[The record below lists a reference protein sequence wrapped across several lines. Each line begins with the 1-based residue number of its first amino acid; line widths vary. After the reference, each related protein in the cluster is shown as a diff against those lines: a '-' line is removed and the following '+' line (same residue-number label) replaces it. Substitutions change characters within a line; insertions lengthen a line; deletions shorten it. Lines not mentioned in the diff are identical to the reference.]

1 MADEDYLDR
10 SRIKPG
16 VSRRGFAA
24 GSVAAGVAIS
34 GAARAAAADVV
45 ETNVEIK
52 TADGVCDA
60 ALYHPPGKAKHP
72 AVLMWTDIFGLRP
85 AFRDM
90 GRRLANEGY
99 VVLVPNPFYRQHK
112 APWPDPPINFNDP
125 ADRARMGPLTAWSTP
140 DAVVR
145 DAVSYV
151 GFLDAQGATSTKA
164 KAGVVGYCMGGP
176 LTMRTAAALPN
187 RIGAG
192 VSCHGGNLVSDM
204 PDSPHLL
211 ASKIK
216 AAYYFAVADND
227 DQRQPDAKDKL
238 KAAFDAAHGQATV
251 EVYKGCNHGWCVKDG
266 AVYNEAGAERAWG
279 NMLSLYKTKLV

>member
-1 MADEDYLDR
+1 MADEDYLD
-10 SRIKPG
+10 SSKKKPG

-24 GSVAAGVAIS
+24 ISVAAGLAAS
-34 GAARAAAADVV
+34 GAARAAGSDVV
-45 ETNVEIK
+45 ETDVEIK
-52 TADGVCDA
+52 TPDGTCDA
-60 ALYHPPGKAKHP
+60 ALFHPAGKGKHP

-90 GRRLANEGY
+90 GRRLASSGY
-99 VVLVPNPFYRQHK
+99 TVLVPNPFYRQHK
-112 APWPDPPINFNDP
+112 APWPDPPINFSDP

-140 DAVVR
+140 DAVAR
-145 DAVSYV
+145 DAVAYL
-151 GFLDAQGATSTKA
+151 GFLDAQAATNHKA

-192 VSCHGGNLVSDM
+192 CSFHGGGLVVDG

-211 ASKIK
+211 AAKMK
-216 AAYYFAVADND
+216 ASYYFGIATND

-238 KAAFDAAHGQATV
+238 RAAFDAAHLPATI
-251 EVYKGCNHGWCVKDG
+251 EVYEGCNHGWCVKDG
-266 AVYNEAGAERAWG
+266 AVYNEPGAERAWG
-279 NMLSLYKTKLV
+279 NMLKLYGAALV

>member
-10 SRIKPG
+10 SKIKPG

-24 GSVAAGVAIS
+24 GSAAVGLAVS

-45 ETNVEIK
+45 ETDVEIK
-52 TADGVCDA
+52 TPDGTCDA
-60 ALYHPPGKAKHP
+60 ALFHPPGKAKHP

-85 AFRDM
+85 TFRDM

-99 VVLVPNPFYRQHK
+99 VVLVPNPFYRLHK
-112 APWPDPPINFNDP
+112 APWPDPPIDFNNP
-125 ADRARMGPLTAWSTP
+125 ADRARLGPLTAGFTP
-140 DAVVR
+140 DAVPR
-145 DAVSYV
+145 DAVAYL
-151 GFLDAQGATSTKA
+151 GFLDSQHVTSTKA

-176 LTMRTAAALPN
+176 LTMRTAAALPD

-192 VSCHGGNLVSDM
+192 CSCHGGGLVDAT
-204 PDSPHLL
+204 PNSPHLL
-211 ASKIK
+211 VPKIK
-216 AAYYFAVADND
+216 AAYYFGIADND

-238 KAAFDAAHGQATV
+238 RAAFDAAHVPATI

-266 AVYNEAGAERAWG
+266 AAYNEAGAERAWG